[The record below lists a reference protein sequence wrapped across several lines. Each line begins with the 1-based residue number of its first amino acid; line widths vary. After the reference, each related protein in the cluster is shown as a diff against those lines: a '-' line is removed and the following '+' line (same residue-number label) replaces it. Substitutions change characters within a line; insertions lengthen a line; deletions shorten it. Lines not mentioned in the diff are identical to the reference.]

1 MGAKFLFMLY
11 FFIMP
16 LQGLARLRKRN
27 WILFISMILMW
38 GSNWTVMKVGVKF
51 VGPLN
56 FVMQRF
62 FLGLIV
68 LLPILLFRGKKIPR
82 DSKVWFNLCILSFV
96 QAAWVSFTN
105 IGLMYES
112 SGLSSLLTYTQPLFV
127 FCLAVL
133 FLKERVGIIK
143 VIGIMIGFLGV
154 AVLYAGR
161 ISFSVNVFN
170 SSLFFLILGAFLWA
184 VTVIY
189 YKKFLSNVDPVLVNI
204 VQFFL
209 GFAVIFA
216 MVLMFEGLTFS
227 VSPLYIFAVL
237 YASIFGSAVA
247 STIWLILIREEE
259 ATIVSAS
266 SLVVPVTASLFGLV
280 FLGEVIDAISLLGF
294 IVTLTGVYL
303 VNK

>member
-1 MGAKFLFMLY
+1 MT
-11 FFIMP
+11 
-16 LQGLARLRKRN
+16 
-27 WILFISMILMW
+27 LMW
-38 GSNWTVMKVGVKF
+38 GSNWTVLKVGVKL

-62 FLGLIV
+62 FLGLIA
-68 LLPILLFRGKKIPR
+68 LSPILLFRKKNFPR
-82 DSKVWFNLCILSFV
+82 DGKGWFNLCILSLV

-127 FCLAVL
+127 FCLSTL
-133 FLKERVGIIK
+133 FLKERVSIVK
-143 VIGIMIGFLGV
+143 AIGVAMGFSGV

-161 ISFSVNVFN
+161 ISFTVSVF
-170 SSLFFLILGAFLWA
+170 SALFLILGAFLWA

-189 YKKFLSNVDPVLVNI
+189 YKKFLSGIDPVLVNI
-204 VQFFL
+204 VQFLL
-209 GFAVIFA
+209 GFAVVFA
-216 MVLMFEGLTFS
+216 MVLTFEGLTFN

-266 SLVVPVTASLFGLV
+266 SLVVPVIASLFGLV

-294 IVTLTGVYL
+294 ILTLTGVYL
-303 VNK
+303 VNR